1 MVGLNHSSLH
11 AHHSSCEKKTEAKSC
26 HQHDGFE
33 DIHHQNHFHVGVFH
47 FLGHLFE
54 NIGHQDDLGC
64 NHVAPVQNVSTK
76 KVLDTNS
83 DITFWFKKN
92 DANNSVVGALSLSDP
107 PFYRSFLQTSKRSS
121 TPLRGPPSLL

>member
-11 AHHSSCEKKTEAKSC
+11 AHHSACDKKTDANSC

-33 DIHHQNHFHVGVFH
+33 DVHHDNHFHIGVFH

-64 NHVAPVQNVSTK
+64 DHIAPSLNILVK

-83 DITFWFKKN
+83 DVHLWCNKN
-92 DANNSVVGALSLSDP
+92 DTNYSTVDPLSLSDP
-107 PFYRSFLQTSKRSS
+107 PFYRLFSQKSKQLA
-121 TPLRGPPSLL
+121 TPLRGPPSHL